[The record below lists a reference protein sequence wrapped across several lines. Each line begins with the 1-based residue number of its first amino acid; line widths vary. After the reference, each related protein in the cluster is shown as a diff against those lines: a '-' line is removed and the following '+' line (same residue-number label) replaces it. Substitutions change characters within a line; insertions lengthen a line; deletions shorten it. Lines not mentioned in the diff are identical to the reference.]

1 MFFTNVTTDGSICP
15 DFVIYVLNRRSG
27 SNTPSPARANS
38 RRTGGR
44 FPVTVEGEA
53 GDPIFCS
60 QTKRRFRRLGK
71 RHAGERHGVD
81 RIAITDR
88 GNARLQ
94 LQQLLASP
102 FPAYGRYTHL
112 KTARGI
118 ITMRA
123 REIASSLSP
132 A

>member
-1 MFFTNVTTDGSICP
+1 MFFTSVTTDSSICP
-15 DFVIYVLNRRSG
+15 DFVIYVLNQRYGR
-27 SNTPSPARANS
+27 NTHSPARANGF
-38 RRTGGR
+38 RRGGR

-53 GDPIFCS
+53 GDLIFCS

-71 RHAGERHGVD
+71 RHAEERHGVE

-88 GNARLQ
+88 GRARLQ

-112 KTARGI
+112 KTARDI

-123 REIASSLSP
+123 REIASSISP